1 MADAASSNVVE
12 DSKTRVES
20 GGNAMYGDYKLTNT
34 PPGNWSPG
42 GIFLIDRF
50 RRSDEPILSLPYTR
64 SFGWLFNVCSWIV
77 QLGGHVLL
85 STLET
90 VTETSKQLDT
100 KMQEEEGNGG
110 SESEYETETE
120 SGSDEEEKV
129 EVGKEIHLSTREQN
143 ILQLSYQNCF
153 YHVVELTQIRNAE
166 LTVSH
171 SFPELKSIS
180 EIGKR
185 LW

>member
-1 MADAASSNVVE
+1 M
-12 DSKTRVES
+12 TIMFYYRRW
-20 GGNAMYGDYKLTNT
+20 KL
-34 PPGNWSPG
+34 
-42 GIFLIDRF
+42 
-50 RRSDEPILSLPYTR
+50 
-64 SFGWLFNVCSWIV
+64 
-77 QLGGHVLL
+77 
-85 STLET
+85 
-90 VTETSKQLDT
+90 TETSKQLDT
-100 KMQEEEGNGG
+100 NTLEEEEGDGG